1 MTVKQP
7 DNFRRRGAILIIA
20 MVVLFAI
27 AALVVSLGRS
37 ARTEALTAANA
48 RAAAEADA
56 VERGAEQHAIAL
68 LNTYGTDLQDLS
80 DSDFSGVQVG
90 GGLFWIIRPTYNDTT
105 ISQYGLLDESSKL
118 DLNKVTE
125 DQLALLPGMTT
136 DLESEIVGW
145 HSGDSGAAG
154 SISGLD
160 AGVVKGAPYETVDEL
175 RLLPDM
181 TPELLYGQSYAT
193 LNGTNANAA
202 GMNLNTDWYQQH
214 GLFDYF
220 TVWSKAAASSGAS
233 SSSSSSS
240 GSGSST
246 PQVVDITST
255 DPGTLQ
261 NLRNTLSALSL
272 PTARQGSTG
281 RGKTVFTL
289 AKDLNLSTDDF
300 VKLEPY
306 ITTSS
311 TSGPAV
317 NPATAPEEVLLA
329 MGLSSTDVQ
338 KLISNRAT
346 GVQNYPNSLA
356 WVYDALKSD
365 MTDITSGRF
374 IARGAY
380 YSADI
385 VAASGDGRA
394 FRHVRVV
401 IDSSASP
408 MKIVYR
414 RDITDRGWP
423 LDATVLQDLRA
434 GKYKAQLAAGTGAPL
449 Q

>member
-1 MTVKQP
+1 MTARRP

-48 RAAAEADA
+48 RSAAEADA
-56 VERGAEQHAIAL
+56 VERGAEQYAMAML
-68 LNTYGTDLQDLS
+68 ANYGTDLQDLG
-80 DSDFSGVQVG
+80 DSDFAGVQVG
-90 GGLFWIIRPTYNDTT
+90 GGMFWITRPTYNDTT

-118 DLNKVTE
+118 DLNKVTAE
-125 DQLALLPGMTT
+125 QLALLPGMTT
-136 DLESEIVGW
+136 DLADEIVGW
-145 HSGDSGAAG
+145 HEGSSTAAAG
-154 SISGLD
+154 LD
-160 AGVVKGAPYETVDEL
+160 QGTTKGAPYETVDEL

-181 TPELLYGQSYAT
+181 TAELLYGQSSST
-193 LNGTNANAA
+193 NGIGNT
-202 GMNLNTDWYQQH
+202 GMGVNTDWYQQH

-220 TVWSKAAASSGAS
+220 TVWSKAAQSSTS
-233 SSSSSSS
+233 SSSTSSS
-240 GSGSST
+240 GGGSST
-246 PQVVDITST
+246 PQVVDISKNDQDTF
-255 DPGTLQ
+255 D
-261 NLRNTLSALSL
+261 NLRSTLTSLSL
-272 PTARQGSTG
+272 PNPNLNMLGQ
-281 RGKTVFTL
+281 GKTIFTL
-289 AKDLNLSTDDF
+289 AKALNLSTDDF

-306 ITTSS
+306 ITTPS
-311 TSGPAV
+311 SGPAV
-317 NPATAPEEVLLA
+317 NPATASEDVLVA
-329 MGLSSTDVQ
+329 MGLSASDAQ
-338 KLISNRAT
+338 KLINNRAT

-356 WVYDALKSD
+356 WVYDTLKSD
-365 MTDITSGRF
+365 MTDITSGHL

-385 VAASGDGRA
+385 TAASGDGRA

-414 RDITDRGWP
+414 RDISDRGWP

-434 GKYKAQLAAGTGAPL
+434 GKYKAQLAAGTGAAV